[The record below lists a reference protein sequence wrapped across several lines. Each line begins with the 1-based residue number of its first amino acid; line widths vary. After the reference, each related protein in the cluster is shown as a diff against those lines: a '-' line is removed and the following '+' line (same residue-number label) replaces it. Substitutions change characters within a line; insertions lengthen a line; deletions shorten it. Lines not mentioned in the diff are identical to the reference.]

1 MGDCMFSGLNM
12 FPTGGSNLSFLKVLG
27 GLSKTLGIARQ
38 IMPLYTEIKPIVSK
52 IPVILSSVSQIRPK
66 NINYNF
72 KEDTDK
78 NMRDE
83 LDHFASGPQ
92 FFQ

>member
-1 MGDCMFSGLNM
+1 MFSGLNM
-12 FPTGGSNLSFLKVLG
+12 FPTGGSSLSFFKVLG

-66 NINYNF
+66 NINYNL
-72 KEDTDK
+72 KEDTEK
-78 NMRDE
+78 NMSDE
-83 LDHFASGPQ
+83 LDHFANGPQ